1 MNDKKIKKVV
11 LPLTAFREKRTTQ
24 FSENQVVGGLGNEGL
39 DLAEWIQDRIDDG
52 TIEFTAT
59 SVGTDLGNQ
68 VDVNGRL
75 IVTSSTGIDVTMTR
89 ATITNDGVMS
99 KSDKINLEAL
109 ITLSGLSGGS
119 EDLDTFTGTIIPDNS
134 TIKEALQSLET
145 AVGSITGATTGNLTS
160 ATSAISITGGV
171 NAVIGSG
178 TQLTLNPSLIN
189 LSSLG
194 GDLLLNQIDTA
205 GATLGQLVRFDGT
218 NVSYWTPDYTNIA
231 AGAVGDTL
239 YYNGT
244 AWVPTKQRKFVQ
256 VINSGN
262 TITIPHTPISTLI
275 IDVFINGILQE
286 EGVDYTQSGNL
297 FTFAIVFNSNNK
309 VTIKYYT

>member
-1 MNDKKIKKVV
+1 MNNKNIKEIV

-39 DLAEWIQDRIDDG
+39 DLAEWIQDRINDG
-52 TIEFTAT
+52 TIDPILA
-59 SVGTDLGNQ
+59 VGTDLG
-68 VDVNGRL
+68 GL
-75 IVTSSTGIDVTMTR
+75 IDGFGQLVITSSTGADVTLTQ
-89 ATITNDGVMS
+89 ASFSNDGVLS
-99 KSDKINLEAL
+99 REDWVSFDSL
-109 ITLSGLSGGS
+109 ITLSGVGRQDTNLG
-119 EDLDTFTGTIIPDNS
+119 TFTGFIIPDNT
-134 TIKEALQSLET
+134 TIKGALQSLET
-145 AVGSITGATTGNLTS
+145 TIGSITGAVTGNLS
-160 ATSAISITGGV
+160 SFSSAITITGGTG
-171 NAVIGSG
+171 AIIGSG

-194 GDLLLNQIDTA
+194 GDLLLNQIDTT
-205 GATLGQLVRFDGT
+205 GATIGQLIRFDGT

-244 AWVPTKQRKFVQ
+244 AWVATKQRKFVQ

-275 IDVFINGILQE
+275 VDVFINGILQE